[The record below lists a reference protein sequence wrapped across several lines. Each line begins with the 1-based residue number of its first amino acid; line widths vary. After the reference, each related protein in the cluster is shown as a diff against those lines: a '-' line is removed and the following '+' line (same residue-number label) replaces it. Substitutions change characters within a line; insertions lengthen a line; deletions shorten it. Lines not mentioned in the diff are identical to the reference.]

1 MRHQQR
7 VKNPKMFSCLILMA
21 ALAGPVHAAPQT
33 TVADRAVALVDNE
46 IVTASDLKLHLSLGA
61 HDESFVP
68 VLRADPETLLDDAI
82 SATLIRSIGGR
93 ISVYQPNPA
102 QVRSRLAMYR
112 DKWPSVDVW
121 ETHLLS
127 LGLDQQRLYRAIERR
142 LVIER
147 VVSRVVGQPGD
158 DMTLWTTRFDSWLEQ
173 ERARVRVRKV
183 APMSTEAA
191 P

>member
-1 MRHQQR
+1 
-7 VKNPKMFSCLILMA
+7 MFRCLILLTA
-21 ALAGPVHAAPQT
+21 FAGPVRAAPQNAL
-33 TVADRAVALVDNE
+33 ADRAVALVDNE
-46 IVTASDLKLHLSLGA
+46 VVTASDLKLHLSLGA

-68 VLRADPETLLDDAI
+68 VLRADPATLLDDAI

-102 QVRSRLAMYR
+102 QVRVRLATYR

-121 ETHLLS
+121 ENHLLS

-147 VVSRVVGQPGD
+147 VVSRVVGQPGED
-158 DMTLWTTRFDSWLEQ
+158 LKQWTTRFETWLRQ
-173 ERARVRVRKV
+173 ERARVRVRKI
-183 APMSTEAA
+183 APMTSSV
-191 P
+191 PKP